1 MYKVGNNT
9 PIFKINQYKI
19 KNITICHIFY
29 VLLFFLLLC
38 YKKCIK
44 GYGMKT
50 VSCAT
55 YEGLD
60 AKVVQVEST
69 LTKGL
74 PSFSIVGMASSS
86 INESKERVK
95 SALLSNEF
103 KFPPKRI
110 TLSLVPSDIKKD
122 GSHFDLSIALMIAL
136 NNEDKDYSG
145 WFVFGELGLSG
156 NVMEN
161 SYIYPLLLSLANQG
175 VAKKAIVPYD
185 SLSKLSNIP
194 NIEFF
199 GVKTLQEAIELL
211 KSDDIQKP
219 SISESDFN
227 YPSYELDEKYYVYNK
242 YDQDFFDVKGQEIAK
257 RAALISACGM
267 HNILLEGSPG
277 SGKSMIAQR
286 LRYIL
291 PPLKTEEILDI
302 AKLDSLEG
310 QEPKFRP
317 LRNFCSPHHT
327 STSASIFGGG
337 SYKSRIGEV
346 GLANGGI
353 LFFDELPHFSKKILE
368 ALREPM
374 QDGKIKISRVNS
386 KVTYPADFL
395 FVGAMNPCP
404 CGNLLDEYKECRC
417 NELEIQRYKNRL
429 SDPFLDRIDL
439 NVVMSKVNFDDKP
452 SINSREMHQK
462 VIDVHHIIK
471 KRGQN
476 NFTAKLSDADIE
488 KFCQLDKQ
496 AQETLDKAISR
507 FVLSFRSI
515 KKVQKVART
524 IADIENSEII
534 SKEHILE
541 ALSYRRR

>member
-1 MYKVGNNT
+1 M
-9 PIFKINQYKI
+9 
-19 KNITICHIFY
+19 
-29 VLLFFLLLC
+29 
-38 YKKCIK
+38 KK
-44 GYGMKT
+44 

-60 AKVVQVEST
+60 AKVVTVEST

-110 TLSLVPSDIKKD
+110 TLSLVPSDVKKD

-136 NNEDKDYSG
+136 NTEDEEFSD
-145 WFVFGELGLSG
+145 WFVFGELGLDGS
-156 NVMEN
+156 VREN
-161 SYIYPLLLSLANQG
+161 SYLYPLLLSLANQG
-175 VAKKAIVPYD
+175 ITKKVMVPYEA
-185 SLSKLSNIP
+185 LNKLTKIP
-194 NIEFF
+194 NIEFY
-199 GVKTLQEAIELL
+199 GVKTLNEAINLL
-211 KSDDIQKP
+211 KSDELIKANIYDN
-219 SISESDFN
+219 DFD
-227 YPSYELDEKYYVYNK
+227 YPSYDLDEKYYVYNQ
-242 YDQDFFDVKGQEIAK
+242 YDEDFFDVKGQDVAK

-291 PPLKTEEILDI
+291 PPLNKSEILDI
-302 AKLDSLEG
+302 AKLESLDDK
-310 QEPKFRP
+310 EPEFKP
-317 LRNFCSPHHT
+317 LRNFSSPHHT

-337 SYKSRIGEV
+337 SHKARIGEV

-353 LFFDELPHFSKKILE
+353 LFFDELPHFSKNVLE

-386 KVTYPADFL
+386 KVVYPADFL

-404 CGNLLDEYKECRC
+404 CGNLLDESKECRC
-417 NELEIQRYKNRL
+417 NDSEVQRYKNKL

-439 NVVMSKVNFDDKP
+439 NVVMSKVKVDDKP
-452 SINSREMHQK
+452 SISSREMHQR

-471 KRGQN
+471 KRGQK
-476 NFTAKLSDADIE
+476 NFTAKLSDTEIDKYCVLDIE
-488 KFCQLDKQ
+488 AKN
-496 AQETLDKAISR
+496 TLDIAIER
-507 FVLSFRSI
+507 FSLTFRSI

-524 IADIENSEII
+524 IADIECSEQIL
-534 SKEHILE
+534 KQHILE